1 VPAASLGLAIG
12 TVLLGISLRE
22 AVMAFTDTVR
32 TCYQSQLE
40 GIRAAGLFKE
50 ERYIHS
56 PQSAEIEV
64 EFPVGSEIRKCINIC
79 ANNYL
84 GLSSHPEVVAAA
96 HAGLDTRGYGMS
108 SVRFICGTQ
117 DVHQELENQLTEF
130 LGTEDTLLFPSCMD
144 ANGGF
149 FEACMN
155 EQDVLIA
162 DRLVHASIVDGMR
175 LCKAMQDTYKHSD
188 MGHLEEKL
196 QEHQDKRFRMI
207 ITDGVFSM
215 DGDMANLAEIVAL
228 AQKYNAMVF
237 VDDSH
242 ATGFIGRT
250 GRGTHEHCG
259 VFGQIDVITT
269 TLGKALGGAS
279 GGCVSGGRELV
290 EMCRQRAR
298 PYLFSNSV
306 APVIVAGALKVL
318 DLITA
323 TTDRRDKLEWNAKYW
338 RGLLKDAGFD
348 VKEGD
353 TPIVP
358 VMLYGAKLAQDFA
371 RDLFAEGVYA
381 VGFFFPVVP
390 KGQARIRTQ
399 LSAGHEKYHLDT
411 AIGAFRKV
419 GQKYGI
425 LGLGK
430 KELIAKF
437 AA

>member
-1 VPAASLGLAIG
+1 MAYSDSVRDHYRAEI
-12 TVLLGISLRE
+12 E
-22 AVMAFTDTVR
+22 A
-32 TCYQSQLE
+32 
-40 GIRAAGLFKE
+40 IRAAGLFKD

-64 EFPVGSEIRKCINIC
+64 EFPVGSGTRKCINIC

-84 GLSSHPEVVAAA
+84 GLSSHPEVIAAA
-96 HAGLDTRGYGMS
+96 HAGLDGRGYGMS

-117 DVHQELENQLTEF
+117 DIHRQLENRLTEF

-144 ANGGF
+144 ANTGF
-149 FEACMN
+149 FEACLG
-155 EQDVLIA
+155 EQDVMIA

-175 LCKAMQDTYKHSD
+175 LCKAVQDSFKHSD

-196 QEHQDKRFRMI
+196 QEHRDKRFRMI
-207 ITDGVFSM
+207 VTDGVFSM
-215 DGDMANLAEIVAL
+215 DGDLARLDAIVELAE
-228 AQKYNAMVF
+228 KYDAMVF

-259 VFGQIDVITT
+259 VLGRIDVITT

-279 GGCVSGGRELV
+279 GGCVSGRRELV

-298 PYLFSNSV
+298 PFLFSNSV
-306 APVIVAGALKVL
+306 APVIVSGALKVL
-318 DLITA
+318 DIITA
-323 TTDRRDKLEWNAKYW
+323 GTERRDKLEWNTRYW
-338 RGLLKDAGFD
+338 RGLLKEAGFD
-348 VKEGD
+348 VKEGES
-353 TPIVP
+353 PIVP
-358 VMLYGAKLAQDFA
+358 VMLYNAKLAQDFA

-381 VGFFFPVVP
+381 IGFFFPVVP

-399 LSAGHEKYHLDT
+399 LSAAHEKHHLDT
-411 AIGAFRKV
+411 AIEAFRRV

-430 KELIAKF
+430 KELIEKF
-437 AA
+437 GL

>member
-1 VPAASLGLAIG
+1 
-12 TVLLGISLRE
+12 
-22 AVMAFTDTVR
+22 MAFNDYVR
-32 TCYQSQLE
+32 NSYDVELE
-40 GIRAAGLFKE
+40 GIKAAGLFKE

-56 PQSAEIEV
+56 PQFSEIEV
-64 EFPVGSEIRKCINIC
+64 EFPAGSAVRRCINIC

-117 DVHQELENQLTEF
+117 DIHRQLENRLTEF

-144 ANGGF
+144 ANAGF
-149 FEACMN
+149 FEACLN
-155 EQDVLIA
+155 DQDVMIA

-175 LCKAMQDTYKHSD
+175 LCKAMQDTFKHSD
-188 MGHLEEKL
+188 MNHLEEKL
-196 QEHQDKRFRMI
+196 QEHQDKRRRMV

-215 DGDMANLAEIVAL
+215 DGDLAKLAEIVTL
-228 AQKYNAMVF
+228 AEKYNAMVF

-250 GRGTHEHCG
+250 GRGTHEHCD
-259 VFGQIDVITT
+259 VFGKIDVITT

-279 GGCVSGGRELV
+279 GGCVSGRKELV

-298 PYLFSNSV
+298 PYLFSNAV

-318 DLITA
+318 ELISKSTE
-323 TTDRRDKLEWNAKYW
+323 RRDKLEWNARYW

-348 VKEGD
+348 LKEGES
-353 TPIVP
+353 PIVP
-358 VMLYGAKLAQDFA
+358 VMLYDAKLAQDFA
-371 RDLFAEGVYA
+371 RDLFYEGVYA
-381 VGFFFPVVP
+381 VGFFFPVVA

-399 LSAGHEKYHLDT
+399 LSAAHEKHHLDT
-411 AIGAFRKV
+411 ALAAFTKV
-419 GQKYGI
+419 GEKHGI
-425 LGLGK
+425 LGMGK
-430 KELIAKF
+430 KELLARVG
-437 AA
+437 A

>member
-1 VPAASLGLAIG
+1 MSFSNGVRDRYQAEIQAI
-12 TVLLGISLRE
+12 
-22 AVMAFTDTVR
+22 
-32 TCYQSQLE
+32 Q
-40 GIRAAGLFKE
+40 AAGLFKE
-50 ERYIHS
+50 ERYIRS
-56 PQSAEIEV
+56 PQSSEIEV
-64 EFPVGSEIRKCINIC
+64 EFPAGSGGRKCINVC

-84 GLSSHPEVVAAA
+84 GLSSHPEVIAAA
-96 HAGLDTRGYGMS
+96 HAGLDRRGYGMS

-117 DVHQELENQLTEF
+117 DIHRELEERLTEF

-149 FEACMN
+149 FEACLTDA
-155 EQDVLIA
+155 DVMIA

-175 LCKAMQDTYKHSD
+175 LSKALQDTYKHAD

-196 QEHQDKRFRMI
+196 QEHQDKRSRMV

-215 DGDMANLAEIVAL
+215 DGDTARLAEIVAL
-228 AQKYNAMVF
+228 AEKYDAMVF

-242 ATGFIGRT
+242 ATGFMGRT

-259 VFGQIDVITT
+259 VYGKIDVITT

-279 GGCVSGGRELV
+279 GGCVSGRRELV

-298 PYLFSNSV
+298 PYLFSNAV
-306 APVIVAGALKVL
+306 PPVIVAGALKVL
-318 DLITA
+318 ELITVS
-323 TTDRRDKLEWNAKYW
+323 TERRDKLAWNAKYW
-338 RGLLKDAGFD
+338 REQLTAAGFD
-348 VKEGD
+348 LKAGD

-358 VMLYGAKLAQDFA
+358 VMLYDAKLAQEFA

-399 LSAGHEKYHLDT
+399 LSAAHEKHHLD
-411 AIGAFRKV
+411 AALQAFRKV
-419 GQKYGI
+419 GEKHHI

-430 KELIAKF
+430 KELIARSV
-437 AA
+437 A

>member
-1 VPAASLGLAIG
+1 
-12 TVLLGISLRE
+12 
-22 AVMAFTDTVR
+22 MAFTDSVR
-32 TCYQSQLE
+32 SWYQTEIQ
-40 GIRAAGLFKE
+40 GIRAAGLFKD

-56 PQSAEIEV
+56 PQSSEIEV
-64 EFPVGSEIRKCINIC
+64 EFPVGTELKRCINMC

-84 GLSSHPEVVAAA
+84 GLSSHPEVIAAA
-96 HAGLDTRGYGMS
+96 HAGLETRGYGMS

-117 DVHQELENQLTEF
+117 DIHRQLENALTEF

-149 FEACMN
+149 FEACLN
-155 EQDVLIA
+155 DQDVMIA

-175 LCKAMQDTYKHSD
+175 LCKAMQDTFKHSD
-188 MGHLEEKL
+188 MAHLEEKL

-215 DGDMANLAEIVAL
+215 DGDIARLDEVVAL
-228 AQKYNAMVF
+228 AEKHNAMVF
-237 VDDSH
+237 LDDSH

-259 VFGQIDVITT
+259 VLGKIDVITT

-279 GGCVSGGRELV
+279 GGCVSGRKELV

-298 PYLFSNSV
+298 PFLFSNTV

-318 DLITA
+318 DIISVNPA
-323 TTDRRDKLEWNAKYW
+323 RRDKLEWNARYW
-338 RGLLKDAGFD
+338 RGLLKEAGFD

-353 TPIVP
+353 SPIVP
-358 VMLYGAKLAQDFA
+358 VMLYNAKLAQDFA
-371 RDLFAEGVYA
+371 RDLFTEGIYA

-399 LSAGHEKYHLDT
+399 LSAAHDKTHLDA
-411 AIGAFRKV
+411 AIEAFTKV
-419 GQKYGI
+419 GRKHGI
-425 LGLGK
+425 LGLGR
-430 KELIAKF
+430 KELIEKF
-437 AA
+437 GM